1 MRDRKGIDIDVKG
14 GEQKI
19 GVERGE
25 SIISIYFMS
34 KQSIFQQ
41 KVKEKK
47 KWYIIYND
55 DSYREQT

>member
-1 MRDRKGIDIDVKG
+1 MRDRKGVDIDVKG

-47 KWYIIYND
+47 KCVDLI
-55 DSYREQT
+55 